1 MEIKTS
7 PYLQTLDLGV
17 PLPLGKPHAVSVHL
31 PTMDD
36 VIGYEEQDP
45 TVLNKMQS
53 GYPRFFVN
61 KLVEKLMT
69 SARNRHSVSESA
81 DMLPVMSEKAI
92 ELLRQ
97 RFGSGID
104 FVKQKDCCFV
114 VVEKSNNRYQQI
126 KDFIRYSGLFL
137 SSRKAE
143 DTLFSMEEITEIHSE
158 KILKQGDY
166 FIQKELAKAYGNS
179 ALDDVFLASCGMNAI
194 FAVFQSLKKAMADP
208 ARKNIVQLGC
218 LYIDSEQMIGENNSD
233 DMVIPIA
240 SDLSKLGKI
249 LAEKHSSV
257 LAVFTEV
264 PNNPLLDCAD
274 IPTLSKLCRKYDIPL
289 VVDATFGTPHNMN
302 ILPYCDV
309 VVESLTKFACGHG
322 DTIMGAA
329 IINSNGNWH
338 HEIKGC
344 IKDYLVAPYHRDSNR
359 LAVGITDYEKRMG
372 IIAQNTHQLIDYL
385 ERSPVVAKI
394 YSCKPTDH
402 NFHLIRKTSESLP
415 GLASVIFNKDVSY
428 YYNRLLFAKGPS
440 LGTNFTLLMPY
451 VYMAH
456 YQALKTK
463 SGRQKLAAMGMNPE
477 LLRFSIGL
485 EPIDQIISNLQK
497 AGI

>member
-7 PYLQTLDLGV
+7 PYLQPFELGV
-17 PLPLGKPHAVSVHL
+17 PLPLGNPHAVSVHL
-31 PTMDD
+31 PNMDD

-45 TVLNKMQS
+45 AVLKKMQS

-61 KLVEKLMT
+61 KLVEKLIIHT
-69 SARNRHSVSESA
+69 RSHHSISESA
-81 DMLPVMSEKAI
+81 DLLPVMDKKAI
-92 ELLRQ
+92 ELLRE

-104 FVKQKDCCFV
+104 FVELMGCCFV
-114 VVEKSNNRYQQI
+114 VVKKEDNRNKQI
-126 KDFIRYSGLFL
+126 RDFIRYSGLFL

-143 DTLFSMEEITEIHSE
+143 DNLFSMGKISEIHPE
-158 KILKQGDY
+158 KLLRQGDH
-166 FIQKELAKAYGNS
+166 FIQKELARAYGS
-179 ALDDVFLASCGMNAI
+179 AASDDVFLASCGMNAI
-194 FAVFQSLKKAMADP
+194 FAVFQSFKKTMADTL
-208 ARKNIVQLGC
+208 RKNIVQLGC
-218 LYIDSEQMIGENNSD
+218 LYIDSEQMIDENNSEE
-233 DMVIPIA
+233 MVIPIA
-240 SDLSKLGKI
+240 SDLIRLEKI

-264 PNNPLLDCAD
+264 PNNPLLDCAN
-274 IPTLSKLCRKYDIPL
+274 IPALSSLCRKYDIPL
-289 VVDATFGTPHNMN
+289 VVDSTFGTPHNMN
-302 ILPYCDV
+302 ILPFCDV

-329 IINSNGNWH
+329 IINSNSHWYQG
-338 HEIKGC
+338 IKSN
-344 IKDYLVAPYHRDSNR
+344 INNYLITPYYRDSNR

-394 YSCKPTDH
+394 YSCKPGNH
-402 NFHLIRKTSESLP
+402 NFRLIRKTSESLP
-415 GLASVIFNKDVSY
+415 GLISVIFNKEVSY

-456 YQALKTK
+456 YQSLKTK
-463 SGRQKLAAMGMNPE
+463 SGRQKLAEMGMNPE

-485 EPIDQIISNLQK
+485 EPVDQIISNLQK